1 MSSMTR
7 HHASIIRSQLIDS
20 FTEISCSSAPCANEL
35 LCSFPQY
42 REAKSD
48 PDHAFWFSALARQML
63 RQAREIEQ
71 SLAPA
76 MVVLPHCA

>member
-1 MSSMTR
+1 MSSMSR

-20 FTEISCSSAPCANEL
+20 FTEISCASAPLANEL
-35 LCSFPQY
+35 LGSFPQY

-48 PDHAFWFSALARQML
+48 PDHAFWSSVSARQML
-63 RQAREIEQ
+63 RQSREIEH

-76 MVVLPHCA
+76 MVFLPHCA